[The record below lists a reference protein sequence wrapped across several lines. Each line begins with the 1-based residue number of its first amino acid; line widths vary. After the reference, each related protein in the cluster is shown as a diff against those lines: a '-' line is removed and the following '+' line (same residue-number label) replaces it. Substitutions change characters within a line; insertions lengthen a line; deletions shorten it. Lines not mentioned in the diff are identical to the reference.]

1 MQRNDLVLIRQERW
15 CRASRRR
22 SSCGCGLR
30 RRNITSGIESTR
42 NRIGEIASGPGS
54 ELKYDAFPY
63 QRYGVKYGRL
73 TWLSPAASDSRD
85 GGTFRARVEISESEL
100 LLHGQSRQLIA
111 GMSGKA
117 EIVVGSRSLI
127 GYVLEP
133 LRQLRETYSDVPE
146 HLSKR

>member
-1 MQRNDLVLIRQERW
+1 MLQEGEAVADVV
-15 CRASRRR
+15 CA
-22 SSCGCGLR
+22 GETLQAELKVPETGL
-30 RRNITSGIESTR
+30 GKLQV
-42 NRIGEIASGPGS
+42 GQGVK
-54 ELKYDAFPY
+54 LKYDAFPY